1 MTAVPTPSRAAVRRL
16 AVARLVSVAGSESAG
31 LALAVVLYARTGSAT
46 WVGAALLIAF
56 AVPAAFSPVS
66 GLIGDRFDRRHVLI
80 ASDLCGAACFLGMAS
95 VHAPAALLAL
105 AFAAAVAAA
114 PFLPTSG
121 SLIPA
126 VTLPEDLPWA
136 NSRLTV
142 AVTAGRLVA
151 PLIGAGLVVTISGS
165 AAFIANACSF
175 VASALLISTLS
186 GSFRAAEIGPGVPRF
201 SVTEGFRLLFTH
213 PTLRAL
219 TLGFALVDVGN
230 GLVLPA
236 EVPLAHLLGAGTFGY
251 GTMVAIWS
259 VGGLAG
265 AQLYPRMLGA
275 RDEPRVILESA
286 VGLCFA
292 FGVVAIAPCLA
303 IALAGFVIA
312 GATMSVVQVGED
324 LILQRRVSD
333 EVRGRV
339 YAAHIAVVQ
348 LSLALPLLAAGSL
361 SDALGPRTVF
371 GIAAASV
378 ALGVL
383 ALSALLD
390 WTARAGRG

>member
-1 MTAVPTPSRAAVRRL
+1 
-16 AVARLVSVAGSESAG
+16 VSIAGSVSAG
-31 LALAVVLYARTGSAT
+31 VALALVLYTRTGSAA

-56 AVPAAFSPVS
+56 AVPAVFSPVS
-66 GLIGDRFDRRHVLI
+66 GLIGDRFDRKRVLVT
-80 ASDLCGAACFLGMAS
+80 SDLLGAACFLGMAA
-95 VHAPAALLAL
+95 VHAPGALLAL
-105 AFAAAVAAA
+105 AFAAALAAA

-126 VTLPEDLPWA
+126 VAPEEDLPWA

-151 PLIGAGLVVTISGS
+151 PLIGAGLVAAISGS

-175 VASALLISTLS
+175 VVSALLISTL
-186 GSFRAAEIGPGVPRF
+186 GGQFRAAGTEAGAPRF

-236 EVPLAHLLGAGTFGY
+236 EVPFAHLLGAGTFGY
-251 GTMVAIWS
+251 GAMVAMFS

-265 AQLYPRMLGA
+265 AQLYPRTLGR
-275 RDEPRVILESA
+275 RDEPRVILGA
-286 VGLCFA
+286 AAGLCVA
-292 FGVVAIAPCLA
+292 FVLVAIAPWLA
-303 IALAGFVIA
+303 IALAGFAVA
-312 GATMSVVQVGED
+312 GATMAIVQVGED
-324 LILQRRVSD
+324 LVLQRRVSD
-333 EVRGRV
+333 DVRGRV

-348 LSLALPLLAAGSL
+348 LSLALPLIVAGAL
-361 SDALGPRTVF
+361 SDALGPRAVF
-371 GIAAASV
+371 AIAAGSV
-378 ALGVL
+378 ACGVA
-383 ALSALLD
+383 ALSALL
-390 WTARAGRG
+390 ARVRVR